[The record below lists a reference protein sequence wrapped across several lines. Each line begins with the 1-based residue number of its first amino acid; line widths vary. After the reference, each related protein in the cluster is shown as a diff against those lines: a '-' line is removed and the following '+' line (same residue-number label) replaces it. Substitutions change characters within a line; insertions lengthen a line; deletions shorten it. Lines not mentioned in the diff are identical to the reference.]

1 VSPETAGVFNAEN
14 AENAEGKRQF
24 QVPGSEF
31 QVNGKRQQTSAED
44 ADGRRWMRGK
54 GTAGRGTVQAE
65 GLNGDGGF
73 RGAEIGILSP
83 EIPYPVPGNPDPG
96 RCPGLCCFRPLA

>member
-1 VSPETAGVFNAEN
+1 MLRWASADGHFFAIFCSFLRFFPLFWRQFPREKNGTVFTAEN
-14 AENAEGKRQF
+14 AEDAEGKRQF

-65 GLNGDGGF
+65 GLG
-73 RGAEIGILSP
+73 EQSL
-83 EIPYPVPGNPDPG
+83 
-96 RCPGLCCFRPLA
+96 GLP